1 MRSLIRI
8 ALAIAGAAAVVL
20 AILYFTVP
28 AGSLP
33 LPPALGR
40 DAGSQAIHVKH
51 GIAALVAGIVC
62 WVLVW
67 DMGPP
72 LQR

>member
-1 MRSLIRI
+1 MIRI
-8 ALAIAGAAAVVL
+8 TLAVAGLVAVGL

-28 AGSLP
+28 ARSLP
-33 LPPALGR
+33 LPPALGH
-40 DAGSQAIHVKH
+40 DAGSDAIHVKH

-62 WVLVW
+62 WVLSW

-72 LQR
+72 LGK